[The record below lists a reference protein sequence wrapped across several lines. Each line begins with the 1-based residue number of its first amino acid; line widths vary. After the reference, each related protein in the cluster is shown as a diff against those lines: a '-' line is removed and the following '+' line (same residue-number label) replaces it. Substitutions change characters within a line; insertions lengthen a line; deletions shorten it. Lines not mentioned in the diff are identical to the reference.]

1 MKKIIATVLAMVM
14 AMALCVTAFAAVK
27 YTAYDKTGKEIA
39 KDVTYETCKARFDKK
54 DGDGEIAHYD
64 VTMNGV
70 TSYYVVAADAKTYDL
85 KLTTSGKAPLYLVQV
100 DTPYYSAKATAFKA
114 VGDGC
119 GQLDVEEL
127 DGWVLSTDDTYYT
140 STKDDVVTYYVADKD
155 GDVNVLVNNKL
166 VSVFEIGKDLDLV
179 AHKWEASKYDKD
191 NNATQYT
198 CKNCKTVATVYPS
211 KDAATAAGM
220 KNVEVV
226 EGTEDIIGFNFTA
239 KGANASTTTDGKG
252 SPKTFD
258 AGVVMYAGMAL
269 MSVAGSAVVI
279 GKKKEF

>member
-39 KDVTYETCKARFDKK
+39 KDVTYETCKATYDKK
-54 DGDGEIAHYD
+54 AGDGMVAHYD

-100 DTPYYSAKATAFKA
+100 DSPYYVAKATAFKA

-119 GQLDVEEL
+119 GQLDV
-127 DGWVLSTDDTYYT
+127 DTDETYYT
-140 STKDDVVTYYVADKD
+140 STKDDVVTYYVADKK
-155 GDVNVLVNNKL
+155 GAVNVLVDNKL
-166 VSVFEIGKDLDLV
+166 VAVTVLGDDLELV
-179 AHKWEASKYDKD
+179 AHEWEATKYDKND
-191 NNATQYT
+191 NATQYT

-211 KDAATAAGM
+211 K
-220 KNVEVV
+220 NVAVLDN
-226 EGTEDIIGFNFTA
+226 GDIIGFNFTA

-258 AGVVMYAGMAL
+258 AGVAMYAGMAL

>member
-39 KDVTYETCKARFDKK
+39 KDVTYETCKATYDKK
-54 DGDGEIAHYD
+54 AGDGMVAHYD

-100 DTPYYSAKATAFKA
+100 DSPYYVAKATAFKA

-119 GQLDVEEL
+119 GQLDVAEL
-127 DGWVLSTDDTYYT
+127 NGWVLSTDDTYYT

-155 GDVNVLVNNKL
+155 GDVNVLVDNKL

-179 AHKWEASKYDKD
+179 AHEWEATKYDKND
-191 NNATQYT
+191 NATQYT

-211 KDAATAAGM
+211 KDAATADGK
-220 KNVEVV
+220 KNVAVLDN
-226 EGTEDIIGFNFTA
+226 GDIIGFNFTA

-258 AGVVMYAGMAL
+258 AGVAMYAGMAL